1 MEIHTTKKILAYR
14 WMAYN
19 YDDVLESFRRLGYE
33 VKCIYQKLMN
43 YDINEA
49 FASRLE
55 KEISENAYDFVFT
68 INYFPVISDTCQKL
82 GIRYVVYSCDSPLI
96 SMYHES
102 VFNDVNRIFLFDAA
116 AVVKFRALGV
126 KHVKYLPLGVDVERL
141 DRQLSLPSPFEEK
154 MTKTLQKSLSF
165 VGSLYEKNS
174 YDRIADELPEY
185 LRGYFD
191 ACMEL
196 ESRRFGTEHVFDE
209 LMTPEISE
217 ELMEL
222 LQFKKSDRSF
232 SQLPFVFS
240 TTSLGFKCA
249 QIQRKRELI
258 ALSKTHSV
266 CLFTESDSSD
276 LFSVKNMGGVDY
288 RVIMPWVFKESAVN
302 LNFTIPNIRTGIP
315 LRVWDVLGARG
326 FLFTN
331 HQAELDNFF
340 RDGEDMV
347 WFDCEDELYDKADF
361 YLDEKNA
368 SLRDQ
373 ISQRGYEKVGTYHTF
388 DQRIAQ
394 ILAEI

>member
-1 MEIHTTKKILAYR
+1 METHTTKKILAYR

-82 GIRYVVYSCDSPLI
+82 GIRYAVYSCDSPLI

-102 VFNDVNRIFLFDAA
+102 VFNDVNRIFLFDAE

-126 KHVKYLPLGVDVERL
+126 KHVKYLPLGVDCARL
-141 DRQLSLPSPFEEK
+141 DRQLSLPSPFDEK
-154 MTKTLQKSLSF
+154 VTKTLQNSLSF

-174 YDRIADELPEY
+174 YDRTADELPEY

-196 ESRRFGTEHVFDE
+196 ESRRFGTEHVLDE
-209 LMTPEISE
+209 LMTTEISE
-217 ELMEL
+217 ELMEHL
-222 LQFKKSDRSF
+222 DFKKSDRSF

-266 CLFTESDSSD
+266 CLFTESDTSD
-276 LFSVKNMGGVDY
+276 IFSVKNLGGVDY

-302 LNFTIPNIRTGIP
+302 LNFTIPNIHTGIP
-315 LRVWDVLGARG
+315 LRVWDVLGAHG
-326 FLFTN
+326 FLITN
-331 HQAELDNFF
+331 HQRELDSYFE
-340 RDGEDMV
+340 DGEDIV
-347 WFDCEDELYDKADF
+347 WFDTEEELLDKADF
-361 YLDEKNA
+361 YLTEKNA
-368 SLRDQ
+368 SLRDR
-373 ISQRGYEKVGTYHTF
+373 ISQRGYDEVASYHTF
-388 DQRIAQ
+388 DQRITQ
-394 ILAEI
+394 LLSEI